1 MNAQLWHRP
10 ATIERNHFKF
20 KSLSCWAYNVA
31 VGCGHACRFCYVP
44 AVTGKGATAAAMKKL
59 GVQDPDAEWGEYVFP
74 RKWDKGAFMAS
85 LRAAEQTPA
94 HELNA
99 DGNRAVMLCTTTD
112 PYQTIGHGAGEAAQQ
127 HRPTLQAQLDSLVRE
142 ALVLMCWGPMNG
154 SHPLNVRI
162 LTRSPLARRDFPLMK
177 QFGKRLLFGMSIPTL
192 NNKLAKI
199 YEPRAPSPS
208 QRLKTLKLA
217 REAGLNVFV
226 AVAPAY
232 PECDAEDMRRTL
244 QAVMELEPVTVF
256 MEPINVRAE
265 NVARI
270 AAAWEENG
278 AGDTPALPENHEAW
292 KGYALKQLFQF
303 ERVAYDLGVPD
314 NVLHLWPDPGLCTKQ
329 TPPDIRNWLHKQWS
343 KISRWP
349 A

>member
-1 MNAQLWHRP
+1 MNTQLWHRA

-44 AVTGKGATAAAMKKL
+44 AVTGKGATATAMKKL

-74 RKWDKGAFMAS
+74 RKWDKGAFMTS

-112 PYQTIGHGAGEAAQQ
+112 PYQTVKNGTTNE
-127 HRPTLQAQLDSLVRE
+127 QLDHLVRE

-154 SHPLNVRI
+154 CEPLNVRI

-199 YEPRAPSPS
+199 YEPKAPAPS
-208 QRLKTLKLA
+208 QRLATLRAAK
-217 REAGLNVFV
+217 EAGLNVFV

-232 PECDAEDMRRTL
+232 PECDAEDMKETL
-244 QAVMELEPVTVF
+244 QALMKLEPVTVF

-265 NVARI
+265 NVARLK
-270 AAAWEENG
+270 AAG
-278 AGDTPALPENHEAW
+278 AATAVFATHESW
-292 KGYALKQLFQF
+292 KEYALHQLFQF

-329 TPPDIRNWLHKQWS
+329 TPPDVRNWLHKQWAKKS
-343 KISRWP
+343 AWP
-349 A
+349 L